1 MSNEIPTEVPAAQE
15 NTAGGSHSG
24 AIVPQQ
30 SQGMQTIKL
39 AMTDVLRVLKFVWD
53 NPAQGFQDAAARLG
67 DIRVFHAGILLCLAF
82 VLVCWIGMQKVF
94 GLLSSFLGIWSFGLS
109 SGYGG
114 GLGIADHFRILLS
127 AGIPVLGLIGIL
139 WGIKKLFKG
148 AGSYQ
153 QFTMMTGVALT
164 PITFFLFLLWLLGNS
179 STELISV
186 VGFFSLTTFIVLL
199 YTGLFNLL
207 RLSSRNSILLVP
219 TLLVADLILMK
230 VMFEILY

>member
-1 MSNEIPTEVPAAQE
+1 MSNEIPTEVPASQE
-15 NTAGGSHSG
+15 NSEVGSHSG

-30 SQGMQTIKL
+30 GQGMQPIKL
-39 AMTDVLRVLKFVWD
+39 AMADVFRVLKFVWD
-53 NPAQGFQDAAARLG
+53 DPDQGFQHASTRLG
-67 DIRVFHAGILLCLAF
+67 DVRVFYAGILLCLTF
-82 VLVCWIGMQKVF
+82 VLVCWIGVQKVF
-94 GLLSSFLGIWSFGLS
+94 GLLSGFLGLWSFGLS

-127 AGIPVLGLIGIL
+127 AAIPVLGLIGIL

-148 AGSYQ
+148 AGNYQ

-179 STELISV
+179 STELVSV
-186 VGFFSLTTFIVLL
+186 VGFFSLTTFIMLL
-199 YTGLFNLL
+199 YAGLFNLL

-219 TLLVADLILMK
+219 ALLVADLILMK
-230 VMFEILY
+230 VMFELLY